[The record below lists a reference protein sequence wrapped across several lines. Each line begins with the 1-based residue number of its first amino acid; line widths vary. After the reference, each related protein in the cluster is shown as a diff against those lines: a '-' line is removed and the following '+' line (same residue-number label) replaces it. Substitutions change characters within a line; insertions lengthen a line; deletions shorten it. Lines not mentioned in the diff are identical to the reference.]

1 MTEMNPNAAFEGNPV
16 YRNDDTLE
24 IKKIIHRFAYNWY
37 WFVAAAVLAGG
48 VAFAYNRY
56 TPPVY
61 EVQSTML
68 VDEGNAGSPLTAL
81 YGRSQGMFQGMN
93 LMNDRTN
100 IHNQMAIIGSTST
113 VQKTLE
119 ELDFRI
125 SYYRLGRLTEAEQ
138 YRELPF
144 HITWDGDHPQII
156 ETDIYLDLHAGGTIS
171 VAINAENVPVYDYRE
186 KRLIKIMPAVAI
198 NEQVRSGTRL
208 QAEEM
213 SFSVT
218 LNERYNPDAGN
229 RYKIRFHTP
238 ESLVKSY
245 RSQLRVF
252 LPNENSSILLLTVR
266 GNSVRKS
273 IDFLNKLIE
282 VYQLGSMEKK
292 NENANRTTQF
302 IDSQLQNISD
312 SLLISENRLQSFR
325 SANQM
330 IDFSTQSQ
338 QLLRELSELDK
349 EMIRQENMH
358 KYYLYLEGY
367 IKRSQETETVVAP
380 SAMGIDDPL
389 LNGFIKQL
397 NELISEKSS
406 QTSIRQNSQHPTILQ
421 LNAQIAVVKNSLKES
436 ISNIIRQS
444 DQELE
449 GLDRRISSYN
459 VQIRRLPA
467 TERNFINFERK
478 YKIDSETYTF
488 LLQKLA
494 EAQIA
499 KASSVPDSQ
508 VIEEP
513 GLSSMVQ
520 PQKRRVYAIAL
531 MLGLIFPAA
540 IIFLRD
546 FFNNKIESQDEI
558 EALTDYPVIGH
569 TFNSNPDYRGSTLL
583 LDKPGSRASEP
594 YRDIR
599 NKLNLMVKG
608 IAKPVI
614 AVLSSSQNEGKSYNV
629 INIASSYAIMQ
640 KKTVI
645 LDLDL
650 RNPAMKTAFKIP
662 SDLGVVNYLTG
673 NAALEDITFSTNHP
687 LLNVIPAGPIPP
699 NPAEVLLHPGIM
711 AMISRLREEYDMVV
725 IDAAPV
731 GIVSDIFP
739 LSDLIDASVFIVRHK
754 FTKKQSL
761 KDALR
766 ELGQYQ
772 MNRVAIVI
780 NCTTPQN

>member
-1 MTEMNPNAAFEGNPV
+1 
-16 YRNDDTLE
+16 
-24 IKKIIHRFAYNWY
+24 
-37 WFVAAAVLAGG
+37 
-48 VAFAYNRY
+48 
-56 TPPVY
+56 
-61 EVQSTML
+61 ML
-68 VDEGNAGSPLTAL
+68 F
-81 YGRSQGMFQGMN
+81 RS
-93 LMNDRTN
+93 
-100 IHNQMAIIGSTST
+100 
-113 VQKTLE
+113 
-119 ELDFRI
+119 
-125 SYYRLGRLTEAEQ
+125 
-138 YRELPF
+138 
-144 HITWDGDHPQII
+144 
-156 ETDIYLDLHAGGTIS
+156 
-171 VAINAENVPVYDYRE
+171 
-186 KRLIKIMPAVAI
+186 
-198 NEQVRSGTRL
+198 
-208 QAEEM
+208 
-213 SFSVT
+213 
-218 LNERYNPDAGN
+218 
-229 RYKIRFHTP
+229 IRFHTP

-252 LPNENSSILLLTVR
+252 LPNENTSILLLTVR
-266 GNSVRKS
+266 GNNVRKS

-312 SLLISENRLQSFR
+312 SLIISENRLQTFR

-338 QLLRELSELDK
+338 QLLRELGELDK
-349 EMIRQENMH
+349 EIIRQENKH

-367 IKRSQETETVVAP
+367 IKSSQETETVVAP

-436 ISNIIRQS
+436 ISNIIHQS
-444 DQELE
+444 DLELE

-531 MLGLIFPAA
+531 MLGMIFPAMV
-540 IIFLRD
+540 IFLRD
-546 FFNNKIESQDEI
+546 YFNNKIESQDEI
-558 EALTDYPVIGH
+558 EAFTDYPVIGT
-569 TFNSNPDYRGSTLL
+569 TFNSAPDYRGSTLL

-608 IAKPVI
+608 TATPVI
-614 AVLSSSQNEGKSYNV
+614 AVLSASPGEGKSYNV

-640 KKTVI
+640 KRTVI

-650 RNPAMKTAFKIP
+650 RNPAMKAAFKIQ

-673 NAALEDITFSTNHP
+673 NATLEEITFRTKDP
-687 LLNVIPAGPIPP
+687 LLDVIAAGPVPP
-699 NPAEVLLHPGIM
+699 NPAEILLSPGLTGL
-711 AMISRLREEYDMVV
+711 ISRLREEYDMIV

-754 FTKKQSL
+754 YTLKQSL
-761 KDALR
+761 KVALGKM
-766 ELGQYQ
+766 EQYQ
-772 MNRVAIVI
+772 MRRVGIVVNGTI
-780 NCTTPQN
+780 PGKQGYG